1 MRGQLA
7 LAKLLSC
14 DRLAVHGER
23 FGHRTGLPSV
33 ASRSSSLAGGD
44 QLGVCVTAAK
54 GWRLL
59 GGVMLVAVRGVK
71 GRNGSSLAILTVA
84 LAVAGCG
91 GDSES
96 GASGQAESATTA
108 APATSTTWKPGT
120 SGSMEVTA
128 TVTGRKLVG
137 QCTGLNAEAPTVLL
151 EVGMGSRREALGV
164 VEQHLGQR
172 TRVCSYDRAGKGA
185 STSVSTPRPVAEV
198 ISDTHAFLA
207 QAAAQGA
214 EPPYFLVGHSFGGEV
229 VFRYAQLYPDQV
241 AGFVSINPSP
251 PYKTWVKRAA
261 TVQTPAELRE
271 YELLWFRG
279 DNHEGID
286 TRSDERMLTDPL
298 PADLPYVVMFDEVC
312 DGLPPPL
319 QNQQDCSR
327 MLSILE
333 LTAKDLAK
341 VGKGGRYVRVKG
353 AGHDIHVTDPDVVL
367 ATVDQVWKAA
377 LGR

>member
-1 MRGQLA
+1 
-7 LAKLLSC
+7 
-14 DRLAVHGER
+14 VV
-23 FGHRTGLPSV
+23 SV
-33 ASRSSSLAGGD
+33 AGRR
-44 QLGVCVTAAK
+44 VK
-54 GWRLL
+54 GWQVGWVGILL
-59 GGVMLVAVRGVK
+59 
-71 GRNGSSLAILTVA
+71 VA
-84 LAVAGCG
+84 LAVGGCG
-91 GDSES
+91 GGGS
-96 GASGQAESATTA
+96 GAGGQAPSATTA
-108 APATSTTWKPGT
+108 ATATSTPGT
-120 SGSMEVTA
+120 SAPVQVVA
-128 TVTGRKLVG
+128 TVKGRQLVG
-137 QCTGLNAEAPTVLL
+137 QCSGASADAPTVVL
-151 EVGMGSRREALGV
+151 EVGMGRHRQALGV
-164 VEQHLGQR
+164 VEQHLAQR

-185 STSVSTPRPVAEV
+185 SGSSSTPRPVAEV
-198 ISDTHAFLA
+198 LSDAHAFLV

-214 EPPYFLVGHSFGGEV
+214 KPPYFLVGHSFGGEV

-279 DNHEGID
+279 DNEEAID

-319 QNQQDCSR
+319 QNPQDCTR

-341 VGKGGRYVRVKG
+341 VGKGGRYLRVKG
-353 AGHDIHVTDPDVVL
+353 GGHDLDVTRPEVVL
-367 ATVDQVWKAA
+367 KQIDQVWEAA
-377 LGR
+377 LRR